1 MEQQENVNT
10 NLNLTLKENLNFSL
24 HPLQNY
30 LNIIG
35 KTLSMEYYF

>member
-1 MEQQENVNT
+1 MEQQENMNT

-35 KTLSMEYYF
+35 ETLNLEYCF